1 MANSYEKEN
10 EKQSYP
16 EKGVKKALRQKTDK
30 NNESSCSSSDGNK
43 EENRHPQLYTRD
55 GVVMRKPREK
65 KKARQDVFSRRITC
79 HKLGPGTCEGWLLKK
94 SENRT
99 LISKSWIRMFF
110 KLKEFV
116 LYYYKDK
123 EKVFTAVINFSVLIF
138 VRAMKIFH
146 RGTGKKFHIAA
157 ERQSDWE
164 TWLKHL
170 QLAATIYANT
180 DNVRSSRIFTDKYGD
195 APPSTDE
202 KHILISCYLLP
213 VSYELD
219 YIQEVS
225 ICKDLHLVIWG
236 NDYDKTIDFN
246 AMHQLIEKYENSDF
260 TIGSPIF
267 YVTTRWHSIA
277 DFALPLMRPAYSGY
291 HSESDD
297 EMDEKQ
303 EFTREHIIE
312 TVAKLSAL
320 RRTIE
325 AKRRALSEMDKLL
338 DQNIT
343 SESIKVWER
352 DHPDLLQG
360 IRTNRNV
367 KRDLSVSDECEG
379 RSASG
384 YAQHLTNGTPAS
396 PAVRQQVRAL
406 RNNGP
411 CLSDEENK
419 MRHERCK
426 EMLMIRK
433 HREMTSN
440 EEISTRL

>member
-1 MANSYEKEN
+1 
-10 EKQSYP
+10 
-16 EKGVKKALRQKTDK
+16 
-30 NNESSCSSSDGNK
+30 
-43 EENRHPQLYTRD
+43 
-55 GVVMRKPREK
+55 
-65 KKARQDVFSRRITC
+65 
-79 HKLGPGTCEGWLLKK
+79 
-94 SENRT
+94 
-99 LISKSWIRMFF
+99 MFF

-123 EKVFTAVINFSVLIF
+123 EADKATGVICLAGF
-138 VRAMKIFH
+138 VVAYSHKRKWAMKIFH

-195 APPSTDE
+195 APPSTD
-202 KHILISCYLLP
+202 
-213 VSYELD
+213 
-219 YIQEVS
+219 
-225 ICKDLHLVIWG
+225 
-236 NDYDKTIDFN
+236 
-246 AMHQLIEKYENSDF
+246 
-260 TIGSPIF
+260 
-267 YVTTRWHSIA
+267 
-277 DFALPLMRPAYSGY
+277 AYSGY

-360 IRTNRNV
+360 IQTNRNV
-367 KRDLSVSDECEG
+367 KRDLSMSDECEG

-426 EMLMIRK
+426 EMLMRRK
-433 HREMTSN
+433 HREMTSD